1 MLELL
6 VIVFAVVA
14 FYYASLRF
22 DAGAQRAAMGGAKGP
37 SQMARMIEFADR
49 LYAERKWLAAEKAY
63 LEVLKRDHKN
73 LVAYSH
79 LGVIYSAQKNY
90 ADAIECFKIAASL
103 GSSATTWQN
112 LGLAYYENTDYAQAA
127 AAFEKAIIAEPSAQ
141 RYLAVGRAYKQ
152 LGDIPHMIPAL
163 ERAGELDP
171 SVKVL
176 QALFDGYK
184 AAGDKVKAAEVYY
197 RLRDMLGSEPKDLL
211 KRHPVRNI

>member
-22 DAGAQRAAMGGAKGP
+22 DAGAQRAAMGGAKAP
-37 SQMARMIEFADR
+37 TQVARMLEFADR

-73 LVAYSH
+73 LVSYSH
-79 LGVIYSAQKNY
+79 LGVIYSAQKNF

-103 GSSATTWQN
+103 GPSATTWQN
-112 LGLAYYENTDYAQAA
+112 LGLAYYEHRDFAQAA
-127 AAFEKAIIAEPSAQ
+127 AAFERAIIAEPSAQ

-163 ERAGELDP
+163 ERAAELDP
-171 SVKVL
+171 SVRVL
-176 QALFDGYK
+176 QVLFEGYK
-184 AAGDKVKAAEVYY
+184 AAGDKQKAAEVYY
-197 RLRDMLGSEPKDLL
+197 RLRDMAPAEPKDLP
-211 KRHPVRNI
+211 KHRSVRNI